1 MNRIVCVGGGPAGL
15 YTAILARLA
24 MPEVEV
30 TVHERNPADATYG
43 FGVVFSDE
51 TLGNIAAADP
61 VSFERIEAEFR
72 YWSDLEIRKSGD
84 VTFTTGHGFAAF
96 PRLRLLQILA
106 ERARE
111 LGADV
116 RFESADRGRRRT
128 SMPTWW

>member
-51 TLGNIAAADP
+51 TLGNIAGADP

-72 YWSDLEIRKSGD
+72 YWSDLEIRKDGE
-84 VTFTTGHGFAAF
+84 VTRTTGHGFAAA
-96 PRLRLLQILA
+96 PRLPLPQLLSD
-106 ERARE
+106 RARE
-111 LGADV
+111 LRAEVRSDETGAD
-116 RFESADRGRRRT
+116 
-128 SMPTWW
+128 